1 MWQEEFF
8 TQSRTGW
15 FVWKGALGECFLFVT
30 SFISGLLV
38 GICFFLKMLC
48 WSNRVRW
55 DVLAVIIPRVY
66 LASMLDT
73 SRSQQGAV
81 TCLTHCWAL
90 RPLNAH
96 VRYYEIMTRERTCLY
111 FVHIK
116 WHLEVIYTLVWE
128 KKGVSRLC
136 CYMSRKNKKN
146 LEVYL
151 GNVNIYLHFPHSL
164 MTMTLW

>member
-1 MWQEEFF
+1 MTRGVLYSEQN
-8 TQSRTGW
+8 RL
-15 FVWKGALGECFLFVT
+15 VCVKGSLGRM
-30 SFISGLLV
+30 LLV
-38 GICFFLKMLC
+38 RDFFHFQTSSRDLLFLKMLC

-81 TCLTHCWAL
+81 TCLTHCRAL
-90 RPLNAH
+90 RPLSAH